1 MKKENLLS
9 IGALSKQTG
18 VHIKSL
24 RYYDSLGILRPAY
37 VDPSSGYRYYSLQ
50 QIPVVDAIQLCVDL
64 DISLKHF
71 TDYYMD
77 GSSRIHYG
85 KLIERGT
92 ILAQEKI
99 QAIQE
104 RLVKLDKMR
113 SEIERSELIQKS
125 DAMVRCSF
133 PTMNL
138 LLAPYPENDTEMK
151 VLALFHNLV
160 QTAESSGL
168 TINYFSGRLLHC
180 QGSQRDLSFYIGV
193 DIPEGVQDLPEN
205 LLRLPAG
212 KYLCCKQA
220 APAIEN
226 ALDIFSEQFALDY
239 EKYVIESEL
248 SPGDYDCAAPP
259 FELRCSLPNSLMER
273 KYSITGPQ
281 GQRIHNQRP
290 EL

>member
-64 DISLKHF
+64 DIPLKQF
-71 TDYYMD
+71 TDYCMD
-77 GSSRIHYG
+77 GGSRIHYG

-92 ILAQEKI
+92 ILAKEKI

-113 SEIERSELIQKS
+113 SEIQRSELIQRS

-138 LLAPYPENDTEMK
+138 LLAPYPENDTETK
-151 VLALFHNLV
+151 VLALFHWGKLHFPGKAV
-160 QTAESSGL
+160 AAHFADLAGEL
-168 TINYFSGRLLHC
+168 YFAIL
-180 QGSQRDLSFYIGV
+180 QRAHNGEEDGV
-193 DIPEGVQDLPEN
+193 AARPEGWVARPN
-205 LLRLPAG
+205 ILLAFAVPQGDQFPAFCLG
-212 KYLCCKQA
+212 
-220 APAIEN
+220 
-226 ALDIFSEQFALDY
+226 SGTQFALFQF
-239 EKYVIESEL
+239 KCHV
-248 SPGDYDCAAPP
+248 AAS
-259 FELRCSLPNSLMER
+259 FL
-273 KYSITGPQ
+273 
-281 GQRIHNQRP
+281 
-290 EL
+290 

>member
-64 DISLKHF
+64 DIPLKHF
-71 TDYYMD
+71 TDYYLD
-77 GSSRIHYG
+77 SSSQIHYS

-92 ILAQEKI
+92 ILAKEKI

-104 RLVKLDKMR
+104 RLDKLEEMR
-113 SEIERSELIQKS
+113 SEIKRGELIQKS
-125 DAMVRCSF
+125 DGMVQCSF
-133 PTMNL
+133 PDMNL
-138 LLAPYPENDTEMK
+138 LLAPYPENDAEMK
-151 VLALFHNLV
+151 VIALFHKLV
-160 QTAESSGL
+160 RTAESSGL

-180 QGSQRDLSFYIGV
+180 RGSRRELLFYIGV
-193 DIPEGVQDLPEN
+193 DIPDGVQNFPED

-212 KYLCCKQA
+212 EYLCCKQA

-226 ALDIFSEQFALDY
+226 AADIFPEQFAMDY

-248 SPGDYDCAAPP
+248 SLGDYDCAAPP
-259 FELRCSLPNSLMER
+259 FELCCSLPNDLA
-273 KYSITGPQ
+273 P
-281 GQRIHNQRP
+281 
-290 EL
+290 

>member
-50 QIPVVDAIQLCVDL
+50 QIPVVDAIQLCIDL
-64 DISLKHF
+64 DIPLKQF

-77 GSSRIHYG
+77 SGSQIHYG

-92 ILAQEKI
+92 ILAKAKI

-104 RLVKLDKMR
+104 RLTKLDKMR
-113 SEIERSELIQKS
+113 SEIEHSELIQKS
-125 DAMVRCSF
+125 DGMVRCDFS
-133 PTMNL
+133 PMNF

-151 VLALFHNLV
+151 VLALFHSLV
-160 QTAESSGL
+160 RTAESSGL
-168 TINYFSGRLLHC
+168 TISHFAGWLLHC
-180 QGSQRDLSFYIGV
+180 SGSQRELLFYLDV
-193 DIPEGVQDLPEN
+193 SIPEGAQNLPEN
-205 LLRLPAG
+205 LLQLPAG
-212 KYLCCKQA
+212 EYLCCKQA

-226 ALDIFSEQFALDY
+226 AANIFAEQFTQDY

-248 SPGDYDCAAPP
+248 SLGDYDCTAPL
-259 FELRCSLPNSLMER
+259 FELCCSLPNDLAS
-273 KYSITGPQ
+273 
-281 GQRIHNQRP
+281 
-290 EL
+290 

>member
-64 DISLKHF
+64 DIPLKQF
-71 TDYYMD
+71 TDYCMD
-77 GSSRIHYG
+77 GGSRIHYG

-92 ILAQEKI
+92 ILAKEKI

-125 DAMVRCSF
+125 EAMVRCSF
-133 PTMNL
+133 P
-138 LLAPYPENDTEMK
+138 E
-151 VLALFHNLV
+151 
-160 QTAESSGL
+160 
-168 TINYFSGRLLHC
+168 IGRASC
-180 QGSQRDLSFYIGV
+180 R
-193 DIPEGVQDLPEN
+193 
-205 LLRLPAG
+205 
-212 KYLCCKQA
+212 
-220 APAIEN
+220 
-226 ALDIFSEQFALDY
+226 
-239 EKYVIESEL
+239 
-248 SPGDYDCAAPP
+248 
-259 FELRCSLPNSLMER
+259 ER
-273 KYSITGPQ
+273 VSA
-281 GQRIHNQRP
+281 
-290 EL
+290 

>member
-37 VDPSSGYRYYSLQ
+37 VAPSSGYRYYSLQ

-64 DISLKHF
+64 DIPLKQF
-71 TDYYMD
+71 TDYCMD
-77 GSSRIHYG
+77 GGSRIHYG

-92 ILAQEKI
+92 ILAKEKI

-113 SEIERSELIQKS
+113 SEIQRSELIQRS

-138 LLAPYPENDTEMK
+138 LLAPYPENDTETK
-151 VLALFHNLV
+151 VLALFHRLV
-160 QTAESSGL
+160 RTAESSGL
-168 TINYFSGRLLHC
+168 TIDHFSGRLLHC
-180 QGSQRDLSFYIGV
+180 QGSQRELLFYIGV
-193 DIPEGVQDLPEN
+193 DIPEGVQELPKN
-205 LLRLPAG
+205 FLRLPAG
-212 KYLCCKQA
+212 EYLCCKQA
-220 APAIEN
+220 APAIEH
-226 ALDIFSEQFALDY
+226 AETIFPEQFALDY

-248 SPGDYDCAAPP
+248 SLGDYDCAAPP
-259 FELRCSLPNSLMER
+259 FELCCSLPGNL
-273 KYSITGPQ
+273 TD
-281 GQRIHNQRP
+281 
-290 EL
+290 